1 MRDLLD
7 AEIPLVA
14 VSFGD
19 EDSERLAQEA
29 KAAGVDV
36 AELRVD
42 RFSRTDPDHVLEQVR
57 AFASLPVLATVRSP
71 LEGGEWKGT
80 EEERLALFRRLAPE
94 VQAVDIEL
102 SSRAILADVVSAAHE
117 NDALAIVSHHDF
129 ARTPATGELEKV
141 VAEAKEAG
149 ADVVKVSTMV
159 TCDSDVKR
167 LASLL
172 LKEGADPAGTRLIVI
187 AMGPIGAVS
196 RVFFPA
202 LGSPITYSF
211 MGSTSSAPGQLD
223 FAETFR
229 LLRAFYPGFHQR
241 KSQAS

>member
-1 MRDLLD
+1 MNTLRDLLD

-19 EDSERLAQEA
+19 DDSERLAHEA

-36 AELRVD
+36 AELRID
-42 RFSRTDPDHVLEQVR
+42 RYSRTDTDHVLQQVR
-57 AFASLPVLATVRSP
+57 TFKSLPILATLRSTH
-71 LEGGEWKGT
+71 EGGEWSGT
-80 EEERLALFRRLAPE
+80 EEERLDLFRAVAPE

-102 SSRAILADVVSAAHE
+102 SSRGILADVISAAHE
-117 NDALAIVSHHDF
+117 NDTLAIVSYHNF
-129 ARTPATGELEKV
+129 AFTPGTEELETV
-141 VAEAKEAG
+141 IAEAKNAG

-159 TCDSDVKR
+159 TSDSDVKR

-172 LKEGADPAGTRLIVI
+172 LKAGADTRLIVI

-211 MGSTSSAPGQLD
+211 IGSSSAPGQLD
-223 FAETFR
+223 FSETFR
-229 LLRAFYPGFHQR
+229 LLRTFYPDFDQR
-241 KSQAS
+241 KTVES